1 MAVTAH
7 FGETIHYNA
16 FTDVTSIT
24 DAVRE
29 DLEEKGFNITVGAYP
44 IITNVIEIGENNI
57 TIPNAFKWNPDAQ
70 TITLPT
76 QEEFI
81 RAASKSTPSLPDA
94 YSYKVGM
101 IFFSTYINPSG
112 ATDTVQRG
120 TVVIEVAVGS

>member
-24 DAVRE
+24 DATRD

-44 IITNVIEIGENNI
+44 IIANAIVVSGTQTVIPNI
-57 TIPNAFKWNPDAQ
+57 TKWNPDVQ

-76 QEEFI
+76 LDEFI
-81 RAASKSTPSLPDA
+81 RTAKKYVAEIPDT
-94 YSYKVGM
+94 YTYMVVMSFKT
-101 IFFSTYINPSG
+101 TYINPSDS
-112 ATDTVQRG
+112 TDAILREIVQ
-120 TVVIEVAVGS
+120 IEVEVGS